1 VSLRRR
7 EFLTLLGGAALM
19 SPHLASAQQRAMP
32 MIGFLHSGAADSFV
46 LPLAAFRKGL
56 SEQGYDEGRNVTVA
70 YRWGENHY
78 DQLPALAAD
87 LVQRQVDVIV
97 TPGSTPASLAAKAAT
112 STIPTVFLI
121 GNDPVRLGLVA
132 SLNLPGGNVTGVNFL
147 INALEGKKLE
157 LLHAL
162 VPATKTI
169 AVLLNA
175 NNPIV
180 EVQARDVEQ
189 AAAALGLQVLPLRV
203 GGEKDIDAAFAT
215 LVERRAGG
223 LLVTADP
230 SFTSWR
236 ERLISFAA
244 KERIPAV
251 YHVREFPA
259 SGGLMS
265 YGTSLTNGFHQ
276 VGVYAGRILAGTKPA
291 DLPVIQP
298 TQFELVFNLK
308 TAKALGV
315 EVPPKL
321 LFTADEAIE

>member
-1 VSLRRR
+1 MSLRRR
-7 EFLTLLGGAALM
+7 EFLILLGGAGLI
-19 SPHLASAQQRAMP
+19 SPSPASAQQRAMP
-32 MIGFLHSGAADSFV
+32 VIGFLHSGAADSFAQ
-46 LPLAAFRKGL
+46 PLAAFRKGL
-56 SEQGYDEGRNVTVA
+56 SEQGFDEGRNVA
-70 YRWGENHY
+70 IEYRWGENHY
-78 DQLPALAAD
+78 NRLPAMAAD
-87 LVQRQVDVIV
+87 LVQRKVNVIG

-112 STIPTVFLI
+112 STIPMVFLI

-132 SLNLPGGNVTGVNFL
+132 SLNQPGGNVTGVNFL
-147 INALEGKKLE
+147 INALEGKKLA
-157 LLHAL
+157 LLHELA
-162 VPATKTI
+162 PAAKTI

-236 ERLISFAA
+236 ERLIAFAA
-244 KERIPAV
+244 KERVPAV

-265 YGTSLTNGFHQ
+265 YGTSLTSGFHQ